1 MISKRSSRGKGG
13 RYFSEMI
20 LSFGIPTG
28 RHEGVIRKRERGH
41 AHACLWLCAARHALV
56 CRTPFMLDPN
66 IASSDQHRLLRV
78 VSRQQ
83 RRESRRI
90 TCNCLPVSPVAG
102 PCSQREHAELTSN
115 HCKPRLTKPN
125 QSKTSQEKMDR
136 QVLSC
141 QTSAEK
147 RCSFVGV
154 LAAR

>member
-1 MISKRSSRGKGG
+1 M
-13 RYFSEMI
+13 
-20 LSFGIPTG
+20 
-28 RHEGVIRKRERGH
+28 GVIRKRERGH

-125 QSKTSQEKMDR
+125 KTKAR
-136 QVLSC
+136 QVRRRWTDKSYHAKHQRRSGVHLSEC
-141 QTSAEK
+141 LPL
-147 RCSFVGV
+147 GD
-154 LAAR
+154 LA